1 MLDPRRFPW
10 LDQLTFT
17 RDVPIAGDRTEFYN
31 GANRGEYV
39 VVRRGVYMR
48 TDHWE
53 ALSREQQHRVR
64 IYAAV
69 EYAKTDPVVSHASAA
84 CVWGLPWLTQFP
96 RALHVLG
103 SGASGGRSTTATVR
117 HEAGTQGEIV
127 WIDGIRVTSLARTVV
142 DVACTESFAQ
152 AVAVADAALRRTEH
166 PVADLPTTSLAMDD
180 LLEELAKVSTTHGS
194 AKARRAVEFANGAA
208 ASAGESISRVAIFL
222 AGLPAPELQAP
233 LRGASGR
240 LWHVDFWWPKYNLI
254 GEFDGYAK
262 YVDDKYLNGSTP
274 GEAVYEEKLRE
285 DDLRAP
291 GRGFSRWGWK
301 IASEV
306 PSLRNHLIAA
316 GLR

>member
-1 MLDPRRFPW
+1 MLDQRRFPW

-17 RDVPIAGDRTEFYN
+17 RDVPVPGDRTEFYN

-39 VVRRGVYMR
+39 VVRRGVYMKTNDWDVLTR
-48 TDHWE
+48 D
-53 ALSREQQHRVR
+53 QQHRVR

-84 CVWGLPWLTQFP
+84 CVWDLPWLTAFP

-103 SGASGGRSTTATVR
+103 TGASGGRSTTATVR
-117 HEAGTQGEIV
+117 HEAVSPGEIV

-166 PVADLPTTSLAMDD
+166 PAAGLPVTMLSMDD
-180 LLEELAKVSTTHGS
+180 LLDELGKVAAAHGS
-194 AKARRAVEFANGAA
+194 AKARRAIEFADGAS
-208 ASAGESISRVAIFL
+208 ASAGESLSRAAIFL

-233 LRGASGR
+233 LQGASGR
-240 LWHVDFWWPKYNLI
+240 VWHVDFWWPKFNLI

-262 YVDDKYLNGSTP
+262 YADEKYLNGGTAS
-274 GEAVYEEKLRE
+274 EAVYEEKLRE
-285 DDLRAP
+285 DDLRAT
-291 GRGFSRWGWK
+291 GKGFSRWGWSV
-301 IASEV
+301 ASDV
-306 PSLRNHLIAA
+306 QSLRNHLVAA